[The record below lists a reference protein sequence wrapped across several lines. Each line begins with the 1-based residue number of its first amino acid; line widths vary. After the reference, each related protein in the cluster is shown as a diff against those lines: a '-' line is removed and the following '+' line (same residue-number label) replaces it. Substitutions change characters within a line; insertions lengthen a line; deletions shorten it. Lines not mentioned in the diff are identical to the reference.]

1 MYVKTSA
8 DGDKLHQ
15 CLCYNCFNGGNGNPC
30 LQPYHNTCME
40 MNAFVWKSLVHGF
53 GLFSRKHLQP
63 GDIVCL
69 YSGTVGSSQM
79 ENAFTCKV
87 DGEERGSTLMID
99 SSDHDNYSGRWINH
113 SCVPNARLVVPIGGV
128 IRNDK
133 IKRYAI
139 IVECVKEIHP
149 CEEIFIDYGWEYFTQ
164 DKCLDPDYFYTSE
177 SRIVGMLMSQSKV
190 YNLN

>member
-1 MYVKTSA
+1 
-8 DGDKLHQ
+8 
-15 CLCYNCFNGGNGNPC
+15 
-30 LQPYHNTCME
+30 ME
-40 MNAFVWKSLVHGF
+40 MNAFVWKSSVHGF
-53 GLFSRKHLQP
+53 GLFSRKHLRP
-63 GDIVCL
+63 GDIICL
-69 YSGTVGSSQM
+69 YSGTVGSSQT

-87 DGEERGSTLMID
+87 DGAEHGSTFMID

-133 IKRYAI
+133 SKRYAI
-139 IVECVKEIHP
+139 IVECVNEIHQ

-164 DKCLDPDYFYTSE
+164 DKCLDTDYFYTSD
-177 SRIVGMLMSQSKV
+177 SRITGMLISQNKV